1 MKFLKRSL
9 VVILS
14 LLLTSLIAAWSIL
27 AIVGSATAINQLI
40 VAGNLY
46 EMMATQTRTAMLSSA
61 NLPDQ
66 YREVITQAF
75 EKSMTAQQVEI
86 IMKPLLVDIVG
97 WLDQPDDTP
106 PPQLIIN
113 LAPLKTSLASELTQS
128 QISEIEKTALVAQIG
143 KQIPDQID
151 ITQVQGLASQRQVQ
165 TPEATTESASQATVM
180 LKAIKSGL
188 HVLKAFALYG
198 FLVFIALLAWLIYLG
213 RKDGRAMLRRP
224 AWICISAGLL
234 TTLIWVVSNGV
245 PINPSQ
251 PELVI
256 GLRVI
261 RSVSSIVVWY
271 SLGSLLFGA
280 GLYGLSYIIKSSIV
294 ASPPANPI
302 APPPTTQITTAQNQV
317 SQTNSSVAATNIN
330 KGGPTQN

>member
-14 LLLTSLIAAWSIL
+14 LLLTSLITAWSIL

-66 YREVITQAF
+66 YREVMTQAF
-75 EKSMTAQQVEI
+75 EKSMTAQQVET

-113 LAPLKTSLASELTQS
+113 LAPLKTSLASELAQS
-128 QISEIEKTALVAQIG
+128 QTSEIEKTALVAQIG
-143 KQIPDQID
+143 KQIPDQVD
-151 ITQVQGLASQRQVQ
+151 VNQVQGLASQQRAQ
-165 TPEATTESASQATVM
+165 TPEAATESASQATTT

-188 HVLKAFALYG
+188 HILKVFALYG
-198 FLVFIALLAWLIYLG
+198 LLAFIALLVWLIFLG

-245 PINPSQ
+245 PINPLQ
-251 PELVI
+251 PELTI

-261 RSVSSIVVWY
+261 RSISSIVVWY

-280 GLYGLSYIIKSSIV
+280 GLYGLSYIVKSSTV
-294 ASPPANPI
+294 ALPPANPI
-302 APPPTTQITTAQNQV
+302 APPPTTQIFTAQNQV
-317 SQTNSSVAATNIN
+317 SQTTSPPATTNTN
-330 KGGPTQN
+330 KGGPVQN

>member
-151 ITQVQGLASQRQVQ
+151 IDQVQGLASQQRAQ
-165 TPEATTESASQATVM
+165 TPEAAAESASQTTTT
-180 LKAIKSGL
+180 LKAVKSGL
-188 HVLKAFALYG
+188 RILKVFALYG
-198 FLVFIALLAWLIYLG
+198 LLAFIALLVWLIFLG

-234 TTLIWVVSNGV
+234 ATLIWVVSNGV

-251 PELVI
+251 PELAI

-261 RSVSSIVVWY
+261 RSISSIVVWY

-280 GLYGLSYIIKSSIV
+280 GLYGLSYIIKSSTV

>member
-14 LLLTSLIAAWSIL
+14 LLLTSLITAWSIL

-46 EMMATQTRTAMLSSA
+46 EMMATQTRMAMLSSA

-75 EKSMTAQQVEI
+75 EKSMTAQQVET

-151 ITQVQGLASQRQVQ
+151 IDQVQGIASQQRAQ
-165 TPEATTESASQATVM
+165 TPEAAAESVSQATTA
-180 LKAIKSGL
+180 LKAVKSGL
-188 HVLKAFALYG
+188 RILKAFAFYG
-198 FLVFIALLAWLIYLG
+198 LLAFIALLVWLIFLG

-245 PINPSQ
+245 PINLSQ
-251 PELVI
+251 PEFAI

-280 GLYGLSYIIKSSIV
+280 GLYGLSYMIKSSAV
-294 ASPPANPI
+294 ASPLANPI
-302 APPPTTQITTAQNQV
+302 APPPTTQITTTQNQI
-317 SQTNSSVAATNIN
+317 SQTSRSIATTNIN
-330 KGGPTQN
+330 KDGPNQN